1 MSQGKRTP
9 DSRISRVRGNSPS
22 QKQQKVQMLKYLSE
36 EKAITAQFL
45 KTEIERL
52 LRQRIKKEIKKEIF
66 PVEKRKG
73 NKRSLNRKGI
83 NV

>member
-9 DSRISRVRGNSPS
+9 DSRIGRVRGNSPS

-36 EKAITAQFL
+36 EKAVTAQFL
-45 KTEIERL
+45 KIEIERL
-52 LRQRIKKEIKKEIF
+52 LRQRIKKETKKEIF
-66 PVEKRKG
+66 PVEKRKR
-73 NKRSLNRKGI
+73 NKRFLNRKGI